1 MISIFEDMLGSVSE
15 QHDYRITLA
24 YDGTDYEG
32 WQLQPGR
39 PTVQGAVEASLAR
52 IAGRRIVLTGAS
64 RTDSGVHARGQ
75 VASFT
80 WDHPLPADRI
90 PMALNAG
97 LHADIRVLECVE
109 APGLNA
115 RRDCVS
121 KTYAYTICNA
131 RIADPFTRR
140 YAAHVPGQLEIEPMR
155 TAAGLLT
162 GEIDLSA
169 FAPVE
174 TVRELGA
181 RGGVRTISLARWDL
195 DGCHLVFTISGS
207 GFLRYSIRTMVGAM
221 VEVGRGSLA
230 LSDLA
235 SAIRSRS
242 RLSLKVATMPAHGL
256 CLCEARY

>member
-1 MISIFEDMLGSVSE
+1 MAERRDF
-15 QHDYRITLA
+15 RITLA

-32 WQLQPGR
+32 WQLQPNS
-39 PTVQGAVEASLAR
+39 PTIQGEVEASLAR

-97 LHADIRVLECVE
+97 LRPDIRVLECVE
-109 APGLNA
+109 APGFDA

-121 KTYAYTICNA
+121 KTYSYTICNA
-131 RIADPFTRR
+131 RVADPFTRR
-140 YAAHVPGQLEIEPMR
+140 YAAHVPRRLDIEPMR
-155 TAAGLLT
+155 AAAGLLT

-181 RGGVRTISLARWDL
+181 RGGVRTISLAQWDL
-195 DGCHLVFTISGS
+195 DGGHLVFRISGS

-221 VEVGRGSLA
+221 VEIGRGSLA
-230 LSDLA
+230 LSDLE
-235 SAIRSRS
+235 SAILSRS
-242 RLSLKVATMPAHGL
+242 RPALKSATMPAHGL
-256 CLCEARY
+256 CLCQVRY